1 MRAIAKAGA
10 FLKSLFR
17 RRQAEDDLDDELRYH
32 LEQAVEENIR
42 GGMPPE
48 EARFA
53 ARRLLGTVSVV
64 KEECRDAW
72 GIGFLQTLARDLRYA
87 VHMFARTPLFTAVAL
102 VTLALG
108 IGANAT
114 IFTFVE
120 NFLLHPLPVRDSARI
135 LFLNWGDQDNLSYP
149 NYIDFRDRNRS
160 FSDLA
165 AYRIR
170 TANVSLHPRD
180 NAYALGN
187 EVTGNYFGT
196 LGVKPEL
203 GRFFGPAEDGP
214 PGAHPVIVVSDR
226 LWRNR
231 LAADVNVIGS
241 TVRISGYPF
250 TVIGVA
256 PPSFVG
262 TEVILNVD
270 FWAPMSMELQIEPGN
285 DWIHSRN
292 DQNVFAL
299 GRLKPGI
306 SPAGADADL
315 DRIAAGLAR
324 EYPKDIDPRAKVDL
338 SRPGLFGNNLRR
350 PITLIVGVFAA
361 VAGLVLLL
369 ACVNLAG
376 MLLARAAD
384 RRREVGIRLA
394 LGAGRWQLVR
404 QLMTESL
411 LLAVSGGALGYAL
424 AIVVCR
430 LISSWQPAFSLP
442 VNTSLH
448 PNETVLGFA
457 CVTVLCT
464 VLLFGLAPALQS
476 AGGSLTSSLKNER
489 WSRWNGW
496 TLRDVLVA
504 AQIAISVVLVIGSVL
519 VIRSSQRALSL
530 NLGIKPEGAV
540 AVSFDLTMQGYG
552 DDRVS
557 AFDADLL
564 ARASAIP
571 GIGSVGIVNVL
582 PLQQWEENDTISRAD
597 RPIPKPYERRSA
609 ILYNI
614 SPGYFKAAGT
624 RLLAGRDIDDRDRPD
639 VWREANKRL
648 ERPSRVAIVNVAC
661 ARVLFGGENPLG
673 KRIRLAGNPPGADL
687 EVVGLVENG
696 KYEYLAEPP
705 HPVIF
710 RPLEPGG
717 MRFTTLVARSGL
729 PPAQAT
735 DLLRRTVLDLNPELT
750 LTSAGNVKDQLALA
764 LLPVRIAAI
773 VLGIFGGLAIV
784 LAATGLFALIAYA
797 VSRRTREIG
806 IRMALG
812 ARRNQVL
819 SSVLA
824 RILLL
829 CSAGALTGAL
839 MALGAGKLLS
849 VVLYGVSPRDPATWV
864 VAFLIVAGVALL
876 ACWQPA
882 LRAIRIDPALT
893 LREE

>member
-1 MRAIAKAGA
+1 MRTIAKVGC

-17 RRQAEDDLDDELRYH
+17 RRQTEDDLDDELRDH
-32 LEQAVEENIR
+32 LEQAVAENIR
-42 GGMPPE
+42 NGMPPE

-53 ARRLLGTVSVV
+53 AKRLLGTVSVV

-72 GIGFLQTLARDLRYA
+72 GIGFFETLARDLRYA
-87 VHMFARTPLFTAVAL
+87 FHMFRRTPLFTAVAL
-102 VTLALG
+102 ATLALG
-108 IGANAT
+108 IAANAT
-114 IFTFVE
+114 VFTFVD
-120 NFLLHPLPVRDSARI
+120 NVLLHPLAVRDSARI

-170 TANVSLHPRD
+170 TANLSLHPRD

-187 EVTGNYFGT
+187 EVTGNYFAT

-203 GRFFGPAEDGP
+203 GRFFGLAEDDP
-214 PGAHPVIVVSDR
+214 PGAHPVIVLSDR

-306 SPAGADADL
+306 SPAEADADF

-324 EYPKDIDPRAKVDL
+324 EYPKDIDPRAKIDL

-350 PITLIVGVFAA
+350 PITRIVAVFAA

-384 RRREVGIRLA
+384 RRREIGIRLA
-394 LGAGRWQLVR
+394 LGASRSQLVR

-424 AIVVCR
+424 ALVVCR
-430 LISSWQPAFSLP
+430 LVSSWRPAFSLP
-442 VNTSLH
+442 INTALH

-457 CVTVLCT
+457 LATVLCT
-464 VLLFGLAPALQS
+464 ALLFGLAPALQS
-476 AGGSLTSSLKNER
+476 ARSRLTPGLKNER
-489 WSRWNGW
+489 RSRW
-496 TLRDVLVA
+496 TVRDVLVA

-552 DDRVS
+552 DDRIS

-582 PLQQWEENDTISRAD
+582 PMQQWEENDTISRAD
-597 RPIPKPYERRSA
+597 RPLPTPDERRAA

-614 SPGYFKAAGT
+614 SPGYLKAAGT
-624 RLLAGRDIDDRDRPD
+624 RLLAGRDIDDHDRPG
-639 VWREANKRL
+639 A
-648 ERPSRVAIVNVAC
+648 PRVAIVNEAC
-661 ARVLFGGENPLG
+661 ARLLFPGENPLG
-673 KRIRLAGNPPGADL
+673 KRIRLAGNPPEADL
-687 EVVGLVENG
+687 EVVGVVETG
-696 KYEYLAEPP
+696 KYEYLSEAP

-729 PPAQAT
+729 PVQQVT
-735 DLLRRTVLDLNPELT
+735 DLLRKAVLDLNPELT
-750 LTSAGNVKDQLALA
+750 LTSAGDVIDQLALA
-764 LLPVRIAAI
+764 LLPVRVAAI
-773 VLGIFGGLAIV
+773 VLGIFGGLAMV

-806 IRMALG
+806 IRVALG
-812 ARRNQVL
+812 ARRGQVL
-819 SSVLA
+819 SYVLT
-824 RILLL
+824 RTFLL

-849 VVLYGVSPRDPATWV
+849 VVLYGVSPRDPETL
-864 VAFLIVAGVALL
+864 VAALLIVAGVAVL